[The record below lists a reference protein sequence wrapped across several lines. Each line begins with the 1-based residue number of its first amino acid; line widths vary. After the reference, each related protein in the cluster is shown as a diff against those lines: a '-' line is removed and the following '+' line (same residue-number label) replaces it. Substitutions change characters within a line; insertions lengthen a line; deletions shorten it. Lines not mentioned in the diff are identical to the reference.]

1 MRRGNKNFQRKE
13 GGWNKVGNVER
24 ILTVTVDPKRES
36 EDDTRE
42 KINISKVSESRWMVV
57 EGLNRKKP
65 DT

>member
-1 MRRGNKNFQRKE
+1 M
-13 GGWNKVGNVER
+13 
-24 ILTVTVDPKRES
+24 TVDPKRES